1 MFITAMKIVTAA
13 QMREIDR
20 ECTRQG
26 TPASVLMENAG
37 KAVAEETRQFLGEL
51 DIHHILCLIGG
62 GNNGGDGLVAARYL
76 HEWGAKV
83 TVYLCSD
90 RPADDANL
98 KLAQERGLPARGE
111 SR

>member
-1 MFITAMKIVTAA
+1 MMKIVTAA

-20 ECTRQG
+20 ECARLG
-26 TPASVLMENAG
+26 TPTSLLMENAG
-37 KAVAEETRQFLGEL
+37 RAVAEETRDYLGN
-51 DIHHILCLIGG
+51 IKKQHILCLIGA

-83 TVYLCSD
+83 SVYLCSA

-98 KLAQERGLPARGE
+98 RTGAGKRYHLHRSRRG
-111 SR
+111 